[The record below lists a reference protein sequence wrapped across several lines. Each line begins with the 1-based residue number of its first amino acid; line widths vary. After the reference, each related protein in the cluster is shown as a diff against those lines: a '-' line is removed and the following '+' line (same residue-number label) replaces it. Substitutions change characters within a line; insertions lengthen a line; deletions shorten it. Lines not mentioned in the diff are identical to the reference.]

1 MYSFNQLNNIHSKT
15 DDFFFKIKEMSQ
27 FDSRGVII
35 CIQIS
40 LQIRKEAIFKREMI
54 SAERICCCL
63 QNLH

>member
-40 LQIRKEAIFKREMI
+40 LQIRKRSHF
-54 SAERICCCL
+54 
-63 QNLH
+63 